1 MYWRKT
7 GPDDCRHIQLGTKSY
22 SVKYIISEAV
32 RPWIRDAVGLLVTS
46 TPRGRLILRLSLSG
60 SARQI
65 FGTLHDNLTASRQTS
80 HFAARDFK
88 CSKALATSNHDK
100 MTVPRARLLDLMKVG

>member
-65 FGTLHDNLTASRQTS
+65 FGTLHDNLTASTNITFRSQGLQVQQGP
-80 HFAARDFK
+80 RDIQ
-88 CSKALATSNHDK
+88 
-100 MTVPRARLLDLMKVG
+100 P